1 MKTPKLTIEKML
13 DFSKP
18 KPGFNYLTGW
28 KDTPVINTKGGLEE
42 VSLEA
47 IKRNIKNNILH
58 LYFIQ

>member
-1 MKTPKLTIEKML
+1 MKEQENNISKML

-42 VSLEA
+42 VSLET
-47 IKRNIKNNILH
+47 IKRNIKNNMK
-58 LYFIQ
+58 

>member
-47 IKRNIKNNILH
+47 IKRNIKNNMK
-58 LYFIQ
+58 

>member
-1 MKTPKLTIEKML
+1 MKNQEITIEKML

-18 KPGFNYLTGW
+18 KPGFNYLTSW

-47 IKRNIKNNILH
+47 IKRNIKNNMK
-58 LYFIQ
+58 